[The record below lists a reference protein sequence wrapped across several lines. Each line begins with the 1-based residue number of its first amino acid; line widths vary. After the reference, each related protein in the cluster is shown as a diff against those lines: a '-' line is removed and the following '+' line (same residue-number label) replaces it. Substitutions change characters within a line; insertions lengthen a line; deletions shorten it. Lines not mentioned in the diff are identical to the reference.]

1 MGNFHTQN
9 TCLHE
14 FIGIEHPKQSVR
26 HVHNPWLKDLWCL
39 SWIFR
44 FIISQLRPIWKT
56 YRILMTI

>member
-39 SWIFR
+39 S
-44 FIISQLRPIWKT
+44 
-56 YRILMTI
+56 